1 MPRQGSRQ
9 SESYDEKGE
18 VVPVRETP
26 SIDERRLLFKID
38 IHVLPIITLIYV
50 LAFIDRVNIGNAVLF
65 GLPDDLHLR
74 GWELNAAL
82 AVFFV
87 SYVVFGVPANILMKK
102 TKPHIFLSLS
112 MFSFGFVMIMQG
124 LVTTYG
130 GLVTTRF
137 LMGIFEAGVYPGCFY
152 LIGMWYVRMEAQ
164 KRFSFFFSSVS
175 LAGAFG
181 GLLASA
187 IGNMD
192 GLRGYRAWRWIFIL
206 EGLVTCV
213 CAVLAFFL
221 IVDFPEDGKWLGEE
235 ERDFVI
241 KRLADDQGDSG
252 HGEKLTWRGVL
263 NAFKNWNLILGG
275 LMYFG
280 PAISGYG
287 LAYFIPSIVSTY
299 GFSPTITQ
307 LYSVIPW
314 VAGICFSM
322 GWAYLS
328 DRLRSRFPFLV
339 AGLCLALAGNLVL
352 FTVHDNKEVGMAGLV
367 LYTMGLVATTPI
379 QVCWF
384 AMNLKGHAERG
395 IGTGWQLGFG
405 SIAGIVGTFGFPQ
418 KDAPRYTLGYSLGLG
433 GVILGLLAGGTY
445 FLSCRRDNRKRGVD
459 AKALVL

>member
-287 LAYFIPSIVSTY
+287 RPL
-299 GFSPTITQ
+299 Q
-307 LYSVIPW
+307 K
-314 VAGICFSM
+314 
-322 GWAYLS
+322 
-328 DRLRSRFPFLV
+328 
-339 AGLCLALAGNLVL
+339 
-352 FTVHDNKEVGMAGLV
+352 FT
-367 LYTMGLVATTPI
+367 
-379 QVCWF
+379 
-384 AMNLKGHAERG
+384 RG
-395 IGTGWQLGFG
+395 
-405 SIAGIVGTFGFPQ
+405 SH
-418 KDAPRYTLGYSLGLG
+418 
-433 GVILGLLAGGTY
+433 
-445 FLSCRRDNRKRGVD
+445 
-459 AKALVL
+459 